1 MKKIL
6 FLLVLSF
13 MTVSASAQI
22 TWNVKAGFG
31 VAHCFGGAKD
41 LSPVFATKVGV
52 GIEKP
57 FTPNWSLMPSI
68 ECAYKGASE
77 KWTWG
82 NESSKINLTL
92 LYLQIPIM
100 AAYRVN
106 INDSWNTTFKA
117 GPYIGYAIMGQVH
130 GPGRTINYFS
140 KDNDNSNR
148 FDLGLD
154 LGIDFEYHRF
164 VFGVEYELGFIP
176 FQKDPSLYNG
186 AFYATVGYK
195 F

>member
-1 MKKIL
+1 MKKL
-6 FLLVLSF
+6 LLLLVLSF
-13 MTVSASAQI
+13 VTVSASAQI

-31 VAHCFGGAKD
+31 VAHCYGEAED
-41 LSPVFATKVGV
+41 LSPVFAGKIGV

-57 FTPNWSLMPSI
+57 FTPNWSLMPSL
-68 ECAYKGASE
+68 EFAYKGAAE
-77 KWTWG
+77 RWDWDEEYGDGG
-82 NESSKINLTL
+82 NINLTL
-92 LYLQIPIM
+92 MYLQIPIM
-100 AAYRVN
+100 AAYRLN
-106 INDSWNTTFKA
+106 INDSWNTTFKV
-117 GPYIGYAIMGQVH
+117 GPYIGVAVVGNVH
-130 GPGRTINYFS
+130 GFGESYNFFEE
-140 KDNDNSNR
+140 NGNR

-176 FQKDPSLYNG
+176 FQKDPNLYNG